1 MNQFYC
7 YSKCGTCKKAQKY
20 LDERKIP
27 YEMIEIKTAKF
38 TSADIKNFH
47 LKSGKEIKKLF
58 NTSGNVYKALQ
69 LKDKMNNMS
78 LDECYALLTT
88 DGMLIK
94 RPVLVTNHKVY
105 FGFKEDEYEEL
116 LNE

>member
-7 YSKCGTCKKAQKY
+7 YSKCSTCKKAQKY

-27 YEMIEIKTAKF
+27 YEMIDIKRRNF
-38 TSADIKNFH
+38 SSMDIKNFH
-47 LKSGKEIKKLF
+47 FKSGKDIKKLF
-58 NTSGNVYKALQ
+58 NTSGNVYKALK
-69 LKDKMNNMS
+69 LKDKLKDMS
-78 LDECYALLTT
+78 LDECYKVLSS

-94 RPVLVTNHKVY
+94 RPVLVTENKVY
-105 FGFKEDEYEEL
+105 IGYKEDEYEEL